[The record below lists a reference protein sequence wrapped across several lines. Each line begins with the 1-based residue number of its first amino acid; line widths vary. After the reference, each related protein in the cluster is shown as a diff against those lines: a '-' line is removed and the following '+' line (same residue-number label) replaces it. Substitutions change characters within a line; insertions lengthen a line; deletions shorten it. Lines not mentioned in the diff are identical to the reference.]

1 MIWGG
6 KWEGGSGLGTHV
18 HPWWIHINVWQ
29 NQYSI
34 VKQNKVKIKIKKKK
48 KRDIKGLIEIDKM
61 PHQTALIKQYLDGS
75 GEDESEAY
83 FSLGK
88 IYWQKETPSVA
99 GQVFQVFYSISN
111 SEM

>member
-1 MIWGG
+1 
-6 KWEGGSGLGTHV
+6 
-18 HPWWIHINVWQ
+18 
-29 NQYSI
+29 
-34 VKQNKVKIKIKKKK
+34 
-48 KRDIKGLIEIDKM
+48 M